1 MIRAEEQLEL
11 KIHKNWGIFFSPIS
25 INIILKYKFISPE
38 LWYNV
43 CVPISLW
50 PHLTVL
56 TDYNFICPLIPGF
69 YSIPCLIHSYG
80 TTRTNMCTTPT
91 PRLMNLWRILMPSP
105 YNLLQTFL
113 HNFIF
118 KPIFS
123 NNNDDFCHRQKLQNF
138 YIFCQPTLII
148 NSKTK
153 VWIKVVTSI
162 KTLRKTEQN

>member
-1 MIRAEEQLEL
+1 M
-11 KIHKNWGIFFSPIS
+11 
-25 INIILKYKFISPE
+25 
-38 LWYNV
+38 
-43 CVPISLW
+43 PISLW

-123 NNNDDFCHRQKLQNF
+123 KTTTTFVTDKNYKISTYF
-138 YIFCQPTLII
+138 YPTTLII
-148 NSKTK
+148 NYKTK
-153 VWIKVVTSI
+153 VWIKVDISL
-162 KTLRKTEQN
+162 KTLRKAKQKYFDLKFRLTYCLPHPHSWSSHVLIRTSILSWCENLSTPLQC